1 MMKPNVLIVT
11 YYWPPSGG
19 AGVQRF
25 LKFAKYL
32 PEQGYRPVVLTV
44 ENPTYPITDPSLAD
58 DVPDSVKV
66 YRSRTWEVFGLY
78 AALTGREKNE
88 ITKPTIEL
96 QSGGPLS
103 RLGAWIRA
111 NLLLPD
117 ARAGWLLT
125 ARPRAVELIRR
136 FNIPNIIT
144 TGPPHSVHFVG
155 RHVKKKT
162 GARWI
167 ADFRDPWSEV
177 YYNQLLPRTALARM
191 IDRRLERRVLKAAD
205 EVVVISPSMADSQ
218 KRVADRRYHVIP
230 NGFDPDDYPGA
241 EAGSSTSPESSA
253 GDESGPSGRLTVRF
267 IGSVREAAI
276 PEGFLQAVAVLPE
289 ELKGK
294 LEVEFIGNAHPE
306 LRQIVDRLELAETVT
321 LSGYRPHKQA
331 VAAMAEADLLLLSV
345 SRTPGSEQI
354 LTGKLFEYLGAGNPI
369 LFLGPVKGDAAKII
383 SENDQGVAFE
393 HDEFREIGRFLR
405 SVLENPSSLKPYSR
419 GKDTDMRKHP
429 YSRQTLTRRLA
440 ELLEGK

>member
-1 MMKPNVLIVT
+1 MKKPDVLIVT

-32 PEQGYRPVVLTV
+32 PEFGYNPLILTV
-44 ENPTYPITDPSLAD
+44 ENPTYPITDESLAE
-58 DVPDSVKV
+58 DVPDSLKV
-66 YRSRTWEVFGLY
+66 YRTRTYEPFGLY
-78 AALTGREKNE
+78 AALTGREKEE

-96 QSGGPLS
+96 QSGGLLS
-103 RLGAWIRA
+103 RLGGWIRA
-111 NLLLPD
+111 NLMLPD

-125 ARPRAVELIRR
+125 ARPRAVELIRK

-155 RHVKKKT
+155 RYAKKRT

-177 YYNQLLPRTALARM
+177 YYNQLLPRTRLAGT
-191 IDRRLERRVLKAAD
+191 IDRSLEQKVLRSAD
-205 EVVVISPSMADSQ
+205 EVVVISPSMGDGQ
-218 KRVADRRYHVIP
+218 KKVADRTYRVIP

-241 EAGSSTSPESSA
+241 DAGGEDDSPSA
-253 GDESGPSGRLTVRF
+253 ENETNPEKEPLTIRF

-276 PEGFLQAVAVLPE
+276 PGGFLQAVAGLPE
-289 ELKGK
+289 EPREK

-306 LRQIVDRLELAETVT
+306 LQQIVDRLELADTVT

-354 LTGKLFEYLGAGNPI
+354 LTGKLFEYLGTGNPI

-383 SENDQGVAFE
+383 SENDQGVVFE
-393 HDEFREIGRFLR
+393 HDEVDEIRRFLK
-405 SVLENPSSLKPYSR
+405 SVLENPPSLKSYRR
-419 GKDTDMRKHP
+419 GKDSEMRKHP
-429 YSRQTLTRRLA
+429 YSRQTLTRKLA
-440 ELLEGK
+440 SLLK